1 MFIQK
6 FKIKLK
12 LKKSFQFWK
21 TIKKMKNQ
29 TSSDNQSNY
38 KINKLESKIVK
49 N

>member
-1 MFIQK
+1 MFIRK

-21 TIKKMKNQ
+21 IIKKMKNQ

-38 KINKLESKIVK
+38 KINKLELQIMK